1 MQILGP
7 RSLNRSLNR
16 NLLGKGLFDSASL
29 DLRFAVN
36 KTLDPRVT
44 FTRASTGTYVGGDGA
59 LKTAV
64 TNLVLRS
71 EEFDNTAAWS
81 LNATTVTANSLMSPA
96 GTTTADTLFEDAVTA
111 SHGLLDI
118 SASITSGATYTFS
131 LYAKANT
138 ATVVQLLGRSA
149 GFGVNVWANFN
160 LSDGTV
166 GTVGTS
172 TTASIQPAA
181 NGWYRCSVTG
191 AATGT
196 ATGGFAIGLTGND
209 ANSLRFPSYA
219 GNTATG
225 LYIWG
230 AQLEQASTAGEYVP
244 TTSTINSAPRFTHDP
259 TTGESLGL
267 LVEEARTN
275 LVLRSEDFSTSW
287 PVTNATVST
296 NNAIAPNG
304 NLIADS
310 LIETSAT
317 ALHYTQQIVNPVTS
331 GASYLLSVYA
341 KANTRSSIE
350 LLDPYALVGRTFN
363 LSNGTTSA
371 SQTGAG
377 APASFA
383 IQPVGDGWYR
393 CSIGV
398 TASGTSIA
406 LRITI
411 SNGSAT
417 SYPGDGT
424 SGIYLWGAQLEAGAF
439 PTSYIPTTSATVTR
453 AADVATITGTNF
465 SSWYNQTEGTVY
477 GAFKRISYTGAS
489 TVVSINDNTTNNRS
503 YNFRQDS
510 ATTLT
515 VLSATGGTTYAASV
529 LTLSSSTL
537 TDQVAAAQKLN
548 DSSASANGATVVT
561 DSTVLMPTVTQAQ
574 IGNVTSLSYFNGT
587 IKRLTFWPI
596 RLPNATLQAITTS

>member
-1 MQILGP
+1 MSRLLVAQRALTVPGWAKDA
-7 RSLNRSLNR
+7 LWR
-16 NLLGKGLFDSASL
+16 NARAVPSL
-29 DLRFAVN
+29 DLRFADN
-36 KTLDPRVT
+36 KSLTDAVTGASLVT
-44 FTRASTGTYVGGDGA
+44 FTRASTGAYVGSDG
-59 LKTAV
+59 LIK
-64 TNLVLRS
+64 S
-71 EEFDNTAAWS
+71 
-81 LNATTVTANSLMSPA
+81 ATTNEA
-96 GTTTADTLFEDAVTA
+96 
-111 SHGLLDI
+111 
-118 SASITSGATYTFS
+118 
-131 LYAKANT
+131 
-138 ATVVQLLGRSA
+138 
-149 GFGVNVWANFN
+149 
-160 LSDGTV
+160 
-166 GTVGTS
+166 
-172 TTASIQPAA
+172 
-181 NGWYRCSVTG
+181 
-191 AATGT
+191 
-196 ATGGFAIGLTGND
+196 
-209 ANSLRFPSYA
+209 RFDH
-219 GNTATG
+219 N
-225 LYIWG
+225 
-230 AQLEQASTAGEYVP
+230 
-244 TTSTINSAPRFTHDP
+244 P

-275 LVLRSEDFSTSW
+275 LLVRSEDFSTSW

-417 SYPGDGT
+417 SYTGDGT
-424 SGIYLWGAQLEAGAF
+424 SGIYVWGAQLEAGAF

-453 AADVATITGTNF
+453 AADVASITGSAFTSF
-465 SSWYNQTEGTVY
+465 YSQSAGTLFTDARTQQSAGGHIVIGVSTGSFASSAYLSKEPDNVLT
-477 GAFKRISYTGAS
+477 AAPNAS
-489 TVVSINDNTTNNRS
+489 PSSLSI
-503 YNFRQDS
+503 
-510 ATTLT
+510 
-515 VLSATGGTTYAASV
+515 
-529 LTLSSSTL
+529 TLSSVSSNVGLKSALAFTAG
-537 TDQVAAAQKLN
+537 TG
-548 DSSASANGATVVT
+548 SASAVMNGGTVGT
-561 DSTVLMPTVTQAQ
+561 DASTGIPITMSQMG
-574 IGNVTSLSYFNGT
+574 IGTAPWNIGSNLWNGH
-587 IKRLTFWPI
+587 IARLTYWPT
-596 RLPNATLQAITTS
+596 RLPNTTLQQITQ